1 MEQIARHI
9 IFVGRVQG
17 IGFRFTAFDA
27 ASRHRLTG
35 MVRNLADGTVEMFA
49 QGFKDDIENCIAAI
63 KKNYSKNI
71 REIKIEETVVNP
83 RYEDFKITF

>member
-27 ASRHRLTG
+27 ANRHRLTG
-35 MVRNLADGTVEMFA
+35 MVRNLSDGTVEMFA
-49 QGFKDDIENCIAAI
+49 QGFEKDIKNCVADI
-63 KKNYSKNI
+63 KKSYSKNI
-71 REIKIEETVVNP
+71 REIKIEEAVVNP